1 MLSFL
6 KFSVPHLWLR
16 SCDNNS
22 VQFPSD
28 SGSVNVSARVF
39 QDQYQIFLWRNKTT
53 FFLSMGNFM
62 TWVEFSELTQW
73 FRGKISFWKI
83 TASSRSP
90 KLHAMCLRGLSVQ
103 VPVSV
108 LLAGAD
114 AGTVTITIW
123 AGGRPYNKTGLDL
136 ENSAS

>member
-1 MLSFL
+1 
-6 KFSVPHLWLR
+6 
-16 SCDNNS
+16 
-22 VQFPSD
+22 
-28 SGSVNVSARVF
+28 
-39 QDQYQIFLWRNKTT
+39 
-53 FFLSMGNFM
+53 MGNFM

-83 TASSRSP
+83 TESSRSP

-103 VPVSV
+103 VPVGV

-114 AGTVTITIW
+114 VGTVTNTIW